1 MRVFG
6 YSLVAVTLALALAA
20 PAAQAAANANHNRY
34 KWKDEQGN
42 LHFDDAL
49 PTEAVL
55 LGYDIVNA
63 QGIVIKHV
71 NRAKTAEEIKTDDA
85 AAAELAAQ
93 KRVNDEKAKSDQQ
106 ILAAYPNEHELVSS
120 QQAQLD
126 MMDQN
131 IHSTEVSLQSQE
143 KSLTEMLSHAADLDR
158 NGKPVPATLQS
169 QIESLRR
176 NVEKQKNYITTKQQ
190 EKVDASKRFVDELAH
205 YRQLQERAQAK
216 H

>member
-1 MRVFG
+1 MR
-6 YSLVAVTLALALAA
+6 
-20 PAAQAAANANHNRY
+20 PAA
-34 KWKDEQGN
+34 D
-42 LHFDDAL
+42 
-49 PTEAVL
+49 V
-55 LGYDIVNA
+55 
-63 QGIVIKHV
+63 
-71 NRAKTAEEIKTDDA
+71 AE
-85 AAAELAAQ
+85 Q
-93 KRVNDEKAKSDQQ
+93 KRVADAQAKSDQQ
-106 ILAAYPNEHELVSS
+106 VLAAYPNERELVSS

-131 IHSTEVSLQSQE
+131 IHSTEISLQSQE

-176 NVEKQKNYITTKQQ
+176 NIERQKNYISSKQQ
-190 EKVDASKRFVDELAH
+190 EKVDTSKRFVDELAH

>member
-1 MRVFG
+1 MRQSGLSLAVFA
-6 YSLVAVTLALALAA
+6 LTLGV
-20 PAAQAAANANHNRY
+20 AAQAIAEGGVHNRY
-34 KWKDEQGN
+34 KWKDAQGN

-49 PTEAVL
+49 PNEALL
-55 LGYDIVNA
+55 LGYDVVNA
-63 QGIVIKHV
+63 QGIVVKHV
-71 NRAKTAEEIKTDDA
+71 NRAKTAEETKADEDA
-85 AAAELAAQ
+85 AAQQAAQ
-93 KRVNDEKAKSDQQ
+93 KHVADEKAKNDQQ

-143 KSLTEMLSHAADLDR
+143 KSLTEILSHAADLDR

-176 NVEKQKNYITTKQQ
+176 NIEKQKAYIVAKQQ
-190 EKVDASKRFVDELAH
+190 EKIDTTKRFGDDLAH
-205 YRQLQERAQAK
+205 YRELQENAQTK

>member
-1 MRVFG
+1 MRLFG
-6 YSLVAVTLALALAA
+6 YLLVVVTLALALAA
-20 PAAQAAANANHNRY
+20 PAAQAANVNHNRY
-34 KWKDEQGN
+34 KWKDAQGN

-49 PTEAVL
+49 PTEALL

-71 NRAKTAEEIKTDDA
+71 NRAKTAEEAKAAEA
-85 AAAELAAQ
+85 AAAEMAAQ
-93 KRVNDEKAKSDQQ
+93 KRADDEKAKSDQQ
-106 ILAAYPNEHELVSS
+106 ILAAYPNEQELVSS

-190 EKVDASKRFVDELAH
+190 EKVDASKRFVDDLAR